1 MDWDPML
8 RLKKAKNKN
17 QNALTFRLLVIVTR
31 SGSIRLFGQPGD
43 SSLNIQI
50 YDKKSPPYE
59 RYLMW
64 GTARCA
70 PSPKVVEGRNIKNLV
85 LTL

>member
-17 QNALTFRLLVIVTR
+17 ENALTFRLLVIVTR

-43 SSLNIQI
+43 SS
-50 YDKKSPPYE
+50 
-59 RYLMW
+59 
-64 GTARCA
+64 
-70 PSPKVVEGRNIKNLV
+70 
-85 LTL
+85 